1 MKLYNALIKKDQNN
15 KIEDVVLLE
24 EGFSFMA
31 FLFSGLWFLFHKMW
45 LNAAVIFAINYMLQS
60 LGEAGALSKL
70 DLMFLEFS
78 FLIIIA
84 YNANYWFSEHLL
96 RRGYQISGFV
106 LAANKA
112 EARIK
117 AVQSLYVDYPE
128 LSIDEFSDAIVDP
141 KGYRKHLQQQKNV
154 PYFSV

>member
-1 MKLYNALIKKDQNN
+1 MKLYSALIKKDKNN

-24 EGFSFMA
+24 EGFSFLA
-31 FLFSGLWFLFHKMW
+31 FLFNGLWFLFHRMW
-45 LNAAVIFAINYMLQS
+45 ANAAVIFAINYALQS
-60 LGEAGALSKL
+60 LGEAAVLSKI

-84 YNANYWFSEHLL
+84 YNANYWFGEHLL
-96 RRGYQISGFV
+96 CLGYQISGFV

-128 LSIDEFSDAIVDP
+128 LSIDEFSSAIIDP
-141 KGYRKHLQQQKNV
+141 RGYRKHLQQQQNQ

>member
-1 MKLYNALIKKDQNN
+1 MKLYNALIKKDKNN

-24 EGFSFMA
+24 EGFSLFA
-31 FLFSGLWFLFHKMW
+31 FLFSGLWFLFHRMW
-45 LNAAVIFAINYMLQS
+45 LNAATIFAINYVLQS
-60 LGEAGALSKL
+60 FGEAEILSKL
-70 DLMFLEFS
+70 DLIFLELS

-84 YNANYWFSEHLL
+84 YNANHWFGEHLL
-96 RRGYQISGFV
+96 RQGYQLSGFV

-128 LSIDEFSDAIVDP
+128 LTIDEFSDAIIDP
-141 KGYRKHLQQQKNV
+141 RGYRKHLRSQKNE

>member
-1 MKLYNALIKKDQNN
+1 MRLYNALIKKDQNN

-45 LNAAVIFAINYMLQS
+45 LNAAVIFAINYVLQS

-84 YNANYWFSEHLL
+84 YNANHWFSEYLL

-128 LSIDEFSDAIVDP
+128 LSIDEFSDAIIDP